1 MRNGS
6 DTIIRAF
13 PGARSMWQKDVK
25 LINGTHRLELI
36 QIGNSLVLVQDYP
49 NGDGWNAFVPVTDEG
64 RIDAT
69 LKAIADR
76 CGVETPEPETVQA

>member
-1 MRNGS
+1 MRNGA

-13 PGARSMWQKDVK
+13 DNARSMWQKEVR

-36 QIGNSLVLVQDYP
+36 QVGKSVVLVQDYP
-49 NGDGWNAFVPVTDEG
+49 GGDGWQAFVPATDDG

-69 LKAIADR
+69 LDAIAKH
-76 CGVETPEPETVQA
+76 CGVERAQEAVR